1 MKNSFHGNIAARHH
15 LSFLAGIFCCL
26 FVVACEEPE
35 GKTTLADAE
44 TSNVASPDSIYGS
57 LFDAIQMKQVFPD
70 GKTFVDCTPKRP
82 VQDILL
88 DYEKAS
94 TQAGF
99 NLKQFVTD
107 NFNLPEQPPAIEV
120 KAEKDVRK
128 HIEDLWPLLTRQP
141 APAKEGSSLLPLPNP
156 YIVPGGR
163 FREVY
168 YWDSYFTM
176 LGLKVS
182 GRVDM
187 IENMV
192 KNFAYLIDTYGHI
205 PNGNRSYYL
214 TRSQPPFFS
223 LMVQL
228 LADAKKDDR
237 MYDTFLPAIEK
248 EYGFWMEGDK
258 NLKPGETLK
267 RVVKMPDGS
276 FMNHYW
282 DDANSP
288 RCESYKEDVMTAGE
302 TVDLKLA
309 AIRFG
314 SGAAADSF
322 AANEKITM
330 YKHLRAGAESGW
342 DFSSRWFADSM
353 ILGTIETT
361 HIIPVDLNCLLYFT
375 EKLLAKQYARK
386 GDNKKAA
393 DYTKWAAERQK
404 AILQYCFDK
413 QQGFFTDYNYVK
425 MQSTGRITA
434 AGLYPLCFLEG
445 SLLAEKMP
453 AIAKVVEKQLLADG
467 GLLTTPV
474 KSGQQW
480 DAPNGWAPLQW
491 MSIWGL
497 ERCVQPEL
505 AKTIATRWIKLNSD
519 VFARTGKLMEK
530 YNVADTKLE
539 AGGGEYPGQDG
550 FGWTNGVLLGLMEKY
565 GEEIKNKK

>member
-1 MKNSFHGNIAARHH
+1 MKNSFPGMNIVRYYMPFFGVFVCSFFWFACNNPKEKNEVTGNT
-15 LSFLAGIFCCL
+15 
-26 FVVACEEPE
+26 VA
-35 GKTTLADAE
+35 
-44 TSNVASPDSIYGS
+44 SVASPDSIYGP
-57 LFDAIQMKQVFPD
+57 LFEAIQMQQVFPD
-70 GKTFVDCTPKRP
+70 GKTFVDCTPKRA
-82 VQDILL
+82 VQEILV

-94 TQAGF
+94 TRPDF

-120 KAEKDVRK
+120 HAEKDIRK
-128 HIEDLWPLLTRQP
+128 HIEELWPMLSRQP
-141 APAKEGSSLLPLPNP
+141 GPVKEGSSLLPLPNP

-176 LGLKVS
+176 LGLRES
-182 GRVDM
+182 GRLDM

-192 KNFAYLIDTYGHI
+192 KNFAFLIETYGHI

-214 TRSQPPFFS
+214 SRSQPPFFS

-228 LADAKKDDR
+228 LAEAKKDDKI
-237 MYDTFLPAIEK
+237 YDTYLPAIER
-248 EYGFWMEGDK
+248 EYGFWMDGDK
-258 NLKPGETLK
+258 KLKPGETLK

-276 FMNHYW
+276 LMNHYW

-288 RCESYKEDVMTAGE
+288 RSESYKEDVVTAGKA
-302 TVDLKLA
+302 VDLKLA
-309 AIRFG
+309 FTTFAN
-314 SGAAADSF
+314 GAAADSF
-322 AANEKITM
+322 AASEKLSM

-342 DFSSRWFADSM
+342 DFSSRWFADSLM
-353 ILGTIETT
+353 LGTIETT
-361 HIIPVDLNCLLYFT
+361 NIIPVDLNCLLYFT
-375 EKLLAKQYARK
+375 ENLLAKQYARK
-386 GDNKKAA
+386 GDSKKAE
-393 DYTKWAAERQK
+393 DYATWAGERQK
-404 AILQYCFDK
+404 AILQYCFNKDL
-413 QQGFFTDYNYVK
+413 GFFTDYNYVK

-434 AGLYPLCFLEG
+434 AGLFPLCFLDG
-445 SLLAEKMP
+445 TLLGEKMP

-480 DAPNGWAPLQW
+480 DSPNGWAPLQW
-491 MSIWGL
+491 MAVWGL
-497 ERCVQPEL
+497 ERCGQPVL
-505 AKTIATRWIKLNSD
+505 AKTIATRWIKLNTD

-530 YNVADTKLE
+530 YNVADTQLE

-565 GEEIKNKK
+565 K

>member
-1 MKNSFHGNIAARHH
+1 MNRFFYGKFAMHPYMPIMASLI
-15 LSFLAGIFCCL
+15 LTLL
-26 FVVACEEPE
+26 VTACKEPQD
-35 GKTTLADAE
+35 KTTPAVTE
-44 TSNVASPDSIYGS
+44 TNLVASPDSIYGP

-82 VQDILL
+82 VQDILV

-120 KAEKDVRK
+120 KAEKEVRK

-176 LGLKVS
+176 LGLRVS

-214 TRSQPPFFS
+214 SRSQPPFFS

-228 LADAKKDDR
+228 LADAKKDDAI
-237 MYDTFLPAIEK
+237 YDTYLPAIEK
-248 EYGFWMEGDK
+248 EYGFWMDGDK
-258 NLKPGETLK
+258 NLKTGETMK
-267 RVVKMPDGS
+267 RVVKMPDGG

-288 RCESYKEDVMTAGE
+288 RNESYKEDVVTAGKA
-302 TVDLKLA
+302 VDLKLA
-309 AIRFG
+309 FTTFAN
-314 SGAAADSF
+314 GAAADSF
-322 AANEKITM
+322 AANEKLSM

-353 ILGTIETT
+353 MLGTIETT
-361 HIIPVDLNCLLYFT
+361 NIIPVDLNCLLYFT
-375 EKLLAKQYARK
+375 ENLLAKQYARK
-386 GDNKKAA
+386 GDGKKAA
-393 DYTKWAAERQK
+393 DFEKWAGERQK
-404 AILQYCFDK
+404 AILQYCYNK
-413 QQGFFTDYNYVK
+413 ELGFFTDYNFVK

-434 AGLYPLCFLEG
+434 AGLFPLCFLEG
-445 SLLAEKMP
+445 NLLVEKVP
-453 AIAKVVEKQLLADG
+453 GIAKIVEQQLLADG
-467 GLLTTPV
+467 GLLTTPIR
-474 KSGQQW
+474 SGQQW

-491 MSIWGL
+491 MGIWGL
-497 ERCVQPEL
+497 DRCGQPEL
-505 AKTIATRWIKLNSD
+505 AKTIATRWIKLNTD

-530 YNVADTKLE
+530 YNVADTQLE

-565 GEEIKNKK
+565 GEEIRNK

>member
-1 MKNSFHGNIAARHH
+1 MNIVRYYMPFFGVFVCSFFWFACNNPKEKNEVTGNT
-15 LSFLAGIFCCL
+15 
-26 FVVACEEPE
+26 VA
-35 GKTTLADAE
+35 
-44 TSNVASPDSIYGS
+44 SVASPDSIYGP
-57 LFDAIQMKQVFPD
+57 LFEAIQMQQVFPD
-70 GKTFVDCTPKRP
+70 GKTFVDCTPKRA
-82 VQDILL
+82 VQEILV

-94 TQAGF
+94 TRPDF

-120 KAEKDVRK
+120 HAEKDIRK
-128 HIEDLWPLLTRQP
+128 HIEELWPMLSRQP
-141 APAKEGSSLLPLPNP
+141 GPVKEGSSLLPLPNP

-176 LGLKVS
+176 LGLRES
-182 GRVDM
+182 GRLDM

-192 KNFAYLIDTYGHI
+192 KNFAFLIETYGHI

-214 TRSQPPFFS
+214 SRSQPPFFS

-228 LADAKKDDR
+228 LAEAKKDDKI
-237 MYDTFLPAIEK
+237 YDTYLPAIER
-248 EYGFWMEGDK
+248 EYGFWMDGDK
-258 NLKPGETLK
+258 KLKPGETLK

-276 FMNHYW
+276 LMNHYW

-288 RCESYKEDVMTAGE
+288 RSESYKEDVVTAGKA
-302 TVDLKLA
+302 VDLKLA
-309 AIRFG
+309 FTTFAN
-314 SGAAADSF
+314 GAAADSF
-322 AANEKITM
+322 AASEKLSM

-342 DFSSRWFADSM
+342 DFSSRWFADSLM
-353 ILGTIETT
+353 LGTIETT
-361 HIIPVDLNCLLYFT
+361 NIIPVDLNCLLYFT
-375 EKLLAKQYARK
+375 ENLLAKQYARK
-386 GDNKKAA
+386 GDSKKAE
-393 DYTKWAAERQK
+393 DYATWAGERQK
-404 AILQYCFDK
+404 AILQYCFNKDL
-413 QQGFFTDYNYVK
+413 GFFTDYNYVK

-434 AGLYPLCFLEG
+434 AGLFPLCFLDG
-445 SLLAEKMP
+445 TLLGEKMP
-453 AIAKVVEKQLLADG
+453 AIAKVVEKHLLANG

-491 MSIWGL
+491 MAVWGL
-497 ERCVQPEL
+497 ERCGQPVL
-505 AKTIATRWIKLNSD
+505 AKTIATRWIKLNTD

-530 YNVADTKLE
+530 YNVADTQLE

-565 GEEIKNKK
+565 K

>member
-1 MKNSFHGNIAARHH
+1 MKCFFRTNIFVRFIIPFLTVSALSILWAA
-15 LSFLAGIFCCL
+15 CD
-26 FVVACEEPE
+26 EPK
-35 GKTTLADAE
+35 GTTLSVTTQSLTA
-44 TSNVASPDSIYGS
+44 ASPDSIYGP

-82 VQDILL
+82 VQDILV

-99 NLKQFVTD
+99 NLKQFVSD

-141 APAKEGSSLLPLPNP
+141 APAKEGSSLLPLPYP

-176 LGLKVS
+176 LGLRVS

-214 TRSQPPFFS
+214 SRSQPPFFS

-228 LADAKKDDR
+228 LAEAKKDDTI
-237 MYDTFLPAIEK
+237 YDTYLPAIEK

-258 NLKPGETLK
+258 NLKPGETIL

-282 DDANSP
+282 DNANSP
-288 RCESYKEDVMTAGE
+288 RSESYKEDVVTAGKA
-302 TVDLKLA
+302 VDLKLA
-309 AIRFG
+309 FTTFAN
-314 SGAAADSF
+314 GAAADSF
-322 AANEKITM
+322 AASEKISM

-353 ILGTIETT
+353 VLGTIETT
-361 HIIPVDLNCLLYFT
+361 NIIPVDLNCLLYFT
-375 EKLLAKQYARK
+375 ENLLAKQYARK
-386 GDNKKAA
+386 GDSKKAA
-393 DYTKWAAERQK
+393 DYAKWAGERQK

-413 QQGFFTDYNYVK
+413 HLGYFTDYNYVK

-434 AGLYPLCFLEG
+434 AGLFPLCFFEG
-445 SLLAEKMP
+445 SLLAEKVP
-453 AIAKVVEKQLLADG
+453 GIAKVLEQRLLADG

-491 MSIWGL
+491 MGIWGL
-497 ERCVQPEL
+497 ERCGQPEL
-505 AKTIATRWIKLNSD
+505 AKTIATRWIKLNTD

-550 FGWTNGVLLGLMEKY
+550 FGWTNGVLLALIEKY
-565 GEEIKNKK
+565 KE

>member
-1 MKNSFHGNIAARHH
+1 MNIVRYYMPFFGVFVCSFFWFACNNPKEKNEVTGNT
-15 LSFLAGIFCCL
+15 
-26 FVVACEEPE
+26 VA
-35 GKTTLADAE
+35 
-44 TSNVASPDSIYGS
+44 SVASPDSIYGP
-57 LFDAIQMKQVFPD
+57 LFEAIQMQQVFPD
-70 GKTFVDCTPKRP
+70 GKTFVDCTPKRA
-82 VQDILL
+82 VQEILV

-94 TQAGF
+94 TRPDF

-120 KAEKDVRK
+120 HAEKDIRK
-128 HIEDLWPLLTRQP
+128 HIEELWPMLSRQP
-141 APAKEGSSLLPLPNP
+141 GPVKEGSSLLPLPNP

-176 LGLKVS
+176 LGLRES
-182 GRVDM
+182 GRLDM

-192 KNFAYLIDTYGHI
+192 KNFAFLIETYGHI

-214 TRSQPPFFS
+214 SRSQPPFFS

-228 LADAKKDDR
+228 LAEAKKDDKI
-237 MYDTFLPAIEK
+237 YDTYLPAIER
-248 EYGFWMEGDK
+248 EYGFWMDGDK
-258 NLKPGETLK
+258 KLKPGETLK

-276 FMNHYW
+276 LMNHYW

-288 RCESYKEDVMTAGE
+288 RSESYKEDVVTAGKA
-302 TVDLKLA
+302 VDLKLA
-309 AIRFG
+309 FTTFAN
-314 SGAAADSF
+314 GAAADSF
-322 AANEKITM
+322 AASEKLSM

-342 DFSSRWFADSM
+342 DFSSRWFADSLM
-353 ILGTIETT
+353 LGTIETT
-361 HIIPVDLNCLLYFT
+361 NIIPVDLNCLLYFT
-375 EKLLAKQYARK
+375 ENLLAKQYARK
-386 GDNKKAA
+386 GDSKKAE
-393 DYTKWAAERQK
+393 DYATWAGERQK
-404 AILQYCFDK
+404 AILQYCFNKDL
-413 QQGFFTDYNYVK
+413 GFFTDYNYVK

-434 AGLYPLCFLEG
+434 AGLFPLCFLDG
-445 SLLAEKMP
+445 TLLGEKMP

-480 DAPNGWAPLQW
+480 DSPNGWAPLQW
-491 MSIWGL
+491 MAVWGL
-497 ERCVQPEL
+497 ERCGQPVL
-505 AKTIATRWIKLNSD
+505 AKTIATRWIKLNTD

-530 YNVADTKLE
+530 YNVADTQLE

-565 GEEIKNKK
+565 K